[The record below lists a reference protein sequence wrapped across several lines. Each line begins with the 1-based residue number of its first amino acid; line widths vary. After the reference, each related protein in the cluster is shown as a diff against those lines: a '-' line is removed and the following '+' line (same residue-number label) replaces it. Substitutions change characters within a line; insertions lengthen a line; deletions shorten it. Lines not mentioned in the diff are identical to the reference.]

1 MHTYARGRFRLRSR
15 TGLRMSVRAES
26 GVLNMRSLFPEEFAD
41 LEAVGAPWSIG
52 SDNERSRTRAGSSME
67 DMEVFYDAV
76 LPRAHEILA
85 YCDRFDVRNPP
96 EEMRVLMSMLYSLIV
111 VSSAVEAWK
120 RARVSD
126 SATRPAAAAG

>member
-1 MHTYARGRFRLRSR
+1 MP
-15 TGLRMSVRAES
+15 SV
-26 GVLNMRSLFPEEFAD
+26 LPKQFAD
-41 LEAVGAPWSIG
+41 LEALAAAWSIE
-52 SDNERSRTRAGSSME
+52 SDNECDRMPAGSSME
-67 DMEVFYDAV
+67 DMEAFYDAV
-76 LPRAHEILA
+76 FPRAHEILA

-111 VSSAVEAWK
+111 VSSTVEAWK

>member
-1 MHTYARGRFRLRSR
+1 MP
-15 TGLRMSVRAES
+15 SV
-26 GVLNMRSLFPEEFAD
+26 FPKQFAD
-41 LEAVGAPWSIG
+41 LEAFGAPWSIG
-52 SDNERSRTRAGSSME
+52 SDNECYRMHAGSSME
-67 DMEVFYDAV
+67 DMEAFYDAV
-76 LPRAHEILA
+76 FPRAHEILA

>member
-1 MHTYARGRFRLRSR
+1 MP
-15 TGLRMSVRAES
+15 SV
-26 GVLNMRSLFPEEFAD
+26 FPKQFAD
-41 LEAVGAPWSIG
+41 LEAFSAPWSIG
-52 SDNERSRTRAGSSME
+52 SDNECYRMRAGSSME
-67 DMEVFYDAV
+67 DMEAFYDAV
-76 LPRAHEILA
+76 FPRAHEILA

-126 SATRPAAAAG
+126 RATRPAAAAG